1 MCQKLDAGEASRKGI
16 PLSSDTLVEAEFTHG
31 MSVQLHLD
39 LLVLAR
45 KKHYKC
51 GKSIAEDLWGEFVNA
66 IDDVKP
72 IFLSWFSNQ
81 LGLFCEQARRTLSMK
96 LDSYLLNS
104 THS

>member
-16 PLSSDTLVEAEFTHG
+16 HLKLDTLVEAEFTNG

-45 KKHYKC
+45 KEGLRMGQKH
-51 GKSIAEDLWGEFVNA
+51 AEDLWEEFLSA

-72 IFLSWFSNQ
+72 IFLS
-81 LGLFCEQARRTLSMK
+81 
-96 LDSYLLNS
+96 
-104 THS
+104 